1 MSVRSGSPTPSAL
14 SDQSLSV
21 RSALKP
27 PPQQD
32 EVIFKLVFAGPHNS
46 GKTAFVRQLQ
56 LAKNLMPAAAA
67 AAIDSEQTTTTGDG
81 PTIGVDFSSVVY
93 IVKKPQEVNIRLQ
106 LWDTAGKG
114 GYTLTDDESTA
125 VYQNVN
131 AISIFFDCRSY
142 ASFRR
147 AQEKWIPY
155 ALKQI
160 EGKPL
165 VGPECIFLVGTRSKE
180 WNPTAKGVASGD
192 PQSLDLDMISIE
204 EEDDEDDIGTS
215 TSAVPRREVRQ
226 EDIDELLQT
235 FPSIPKTNVFCVD
248 CSDGKSIQPWIAK
261 TCQVL
266 LVRFANEVKKAPSKP
281 QEEKDVEPQT
291 NAAAADRATSA
302 DEAASIQPAAAPAA
316 VIEQAKPLKPPPAA
330 VVAVP
335 PAAQDSRP
343 KPVDIY
349 SPRDEEPENSDPKRS
364 DDDHSD
370 KEEPSEPDSPVKK
383 EPERPTRPSKPDT
396 PTESEKDSDDSDDS
410 DSSDGEGGKKK
421 KKKKPKPKPKPK
433 KRVRSRYSD
442 TEDEDEEEEEPTPV
456 RREPVDAKSGCCS
469 GGGCTCS

>member
-14 SDQSLSV
+14 SDQSLGV
-21 RSALKP
+21 KSALKP
-27 PPQQD
+27 TPQQD

-67 AAIDSEQTTTTGDG
+67 AAIDSDQASTTGDG

-131 AISIFFDCRSY
+131 AISVFFDCRSY

-147 AQEKWIPY
+147 AQDKWLPY
-155 ALKQI
+155 ALKQV

-180 WNPTAKGVASGD
+180 WNPTSKDSAGD

-215 TSAVPRREVRQ
+215 TNAIPRREVCQ
-226 EDIDELLQT
+226 DDIDTLLQT
-235 FPSIPKTNVFCVD
+235 FPSIPKANVFCVD

-266 LVRFANEVKKAPSKP
+266 LVRFANEVKKVPSKS
-281 QEEKDVEPQT
+281 QEEKEAEPPT
-291 NAAAADRATSA
+291 KAADANRMPTAEAAAGATLV
-302 DEAASIQPAAAPAA
+302 AAPPEISEPPKA
-316 VIEQAKPLKPPPAA
+316 VKPPPAA
-330 VVAVP
+330 VATP
-335 PAAQDSRP
+335 TPAP
-343 KPVDIY
+343 KETRAKPADVY
-349 SPRDEEPENSDPKRS
+349 SPREEEPENSEPKQS

-370 KEEPSEPDSPVKK
+370 KEVPSEPESPHV
-383 EPERPTRPSKPDT
+383 EETERPRPPKPDT